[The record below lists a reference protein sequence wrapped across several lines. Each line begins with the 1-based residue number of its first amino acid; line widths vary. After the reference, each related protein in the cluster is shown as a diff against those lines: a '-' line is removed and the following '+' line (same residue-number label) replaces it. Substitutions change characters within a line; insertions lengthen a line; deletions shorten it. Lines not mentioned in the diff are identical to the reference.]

1 MKAFF
6 HDIRRICAFLI
17 GAVLFL
23 SGMFK
28 LIDPVG
34 TGLIVTEYVK
44 FFHLGLGEGFAKVLG
59 FLLAAVETVTGV
71 ALMTG
76 FSRTLTAKVSGV
88 LLAFFTLISVI
99 LFAVNP
105 SDFGESRRIK
115 KWVFVLVSLSAII
128 YGLLSWRSI
137 PSIDYTPFRPG
148 SELLASLDRPDRVDS
163 GLLSTYVYEK
173 NGVEGS
179 FTLDQ
184 VPDSSWTFVRTETY
198 SRDGMVTENG
208 TPDLSFTD
216 ADGAYQDDLASV
228 GGVMVISV
236 YAPSKLDTKDW
247 TKISGFVTSASA
259 HGFRPLVL
267 VSGGMKALPDHL
279 DMVQSLAL
287 SACTYSADRR
297 TLQSLN
303 RSNGGV
309 TYFYDGMLV
318 SKYPLRRLPSDH
330 KLEDLA
336 AADSVEAMLG
346 YSSHGHLNFQG
357 FLLYAFGLIFLM

>member
-1 MKAFF
+1 
-6 HDIRRICAFLI
+6 
-17 GAVLFL
+17 
-23 SGMFK
+23 
-28 LIDPVG
+28 
-34 TGLIVTEYVK
+34 
-44 FFHLGLGEGFAKVLG
+44 
-59 FLLAAVETVTGV
+59 
-71 ALMTG
+71 MTG

-99 LFAVNP
+99 LFAANP
-105 SDFGESRRIK
+105 SFDCGCFGEALHLTHGQTLIKNLVLAALWAIAFLPWRDFGESRRMK
-115 KWVFVLVSLSAII
+115 KWVFALVSVSAII

-163 GLLSTYVYEK
+163 GLLLTYVYEK
-173 NGVEGS
+173 NGIEGS

-184 VPDSSWTFVRTETY
+184 VPDSTWTFVRTETY

-216 ADGAYQDDLASV
+216 ADGAYQDDLATV
-228 GGVMVISV
+228 GGVMIISV
-236 YAPSKLDTKDW
+236 YSPERLDTKDW
-247 TKISGFVTSASA
+247 TKVGDFVTSASA

-267 VSGGMKALPDHL
+267 VSGGMKALPDNL

-318 SKYPLRRLPSDH
+318 SKYPLRRMPSDH
-330 KLEDLA
+330 KLDDLA

-357 FLLYAFGLIFLM
+357 FLLYAFGLILLI

>member
-1 MKAFF
+1 M
-6 HDIRRICAFLI
+6 I
-17 GAVLFL
+17 
-23 SGMFK
+23 
-28 LIDPVG
+28 
-34 TGLIVTEYVK
+34 
-44 FFHLGLGEGFAKVLG
+44 
-59 FLLAAVETVTGV
+59 
-71 ALMTG
+71 
-76 FSRTLTAKVSGV
+76 
-88 LLAFFTLISVI
+88 
-99 LFAVNP
+99 
-105 SDFGESRRIK
+105 
-115 KWVFVLVSLSAII
+115 W
-128 YGLLSWRSI
+128 
-137 PSIDYTPFRPG
+137 
-148 SELLASLDRPDRVDS
+148 
-163 GLLSTYVYEK
+163 
-173 NGVEGS
+173 
-179 FTLDQ
+179 
-184 VPDSSWTFVRTETY
+184 
-198 SRDGMVTENG
+198 
-208 TPDLSFTD
+208 
-216 ADGAYQDDLASV
+216 
-228 GGVMVISV
+228 

-336 AADSVEAMLG
+336 AADSSDHKLEDLAAADSVEAMLG

-357 FLLYAFGLIFLM
+357 FLLYAFGLILLI

>member
-1 MKAFF
+1 
-6 HDIRRICAFLI
+6 
-17 GAVLFL
+17 
-23 SGMFK
+23 
-28 LIDPVG
+28 
-34 TGLIVTEYVK
+34 
-44 FFHLGLGEGFAKVLG
+44 
-59 FLLAAVETVTGV
+59 
-71 ALMTG
+71 
-76 FSRTLTAKVSGV
+76 
-88 LLAFFTLISVI
+88 
-99 LFAVNP
+99 
-105 SDFGESRRIK
+105 
-115 KWVFVLVSLSAII
+115 
-128 YGLLSWRSI
+128 
-137 PSIDYTPFRPG
+137 
-148 SELLASLDRPDRVDS
+148 
-163 GLLSTYVYEK
+163 
-173 NGVEGS
+173 
-179 FTLDQ
+179 
-184 VPDSSWTFVRTETY
+184 
-198 SRDGMVTENG
+198 MVTENG

-247 TKISGFVTSASA
+247 TKISGFVTAASA
-259 HGFRPLVL
+259 HEFRPLVL

-279 DMVQSLAL
+279 DVVQSLAL

-336 AADSVEAMLG
+336 ATDSVEAMLG